1 MAGHLR
7 TSQDVVQQFWFTE
20 RSTAIQEDEKRYTF
34 KVDLRANKHQIK
46 KAIETIFK
54 VKVDNVHVMT
64 VRGKVRRV
72 RYRAGSTPHW
82 KKAVV
87 RLKPGYTIEF

>member
-1 MAGHLR
+1 
-7 TSQDVVQQFWFTE
+7 
-20 RSTAIQEDEKRYTF
+20 
-34 KVDLRANKHQIK
+34 
-46 KAIETIFK
+46 FK